1 MEKGGDATDGADVNG
16 GERERW
22 DRVHHSHG
30 ENSTMTDG
38 RKDGLTEGSRERVTQ
53 CTPAVAIP
61 FVASAAADRRL
72 AFCS

>member
-1 MEKGGDATDGADVNG
+1 
-16 GERERW
+16 
-22 DRVHHSHG
+22 
-30 ENSTMTDG
+30 MTDG

-61 FVASAAADRRL
+61 FVASAAAGSRL